1 MNKRFQHPI
10 NILENI
16 SGKLF
21 LLIIPILRTLI
32 YVIINGELAG
42 WIQGAWLD
50 LLVVLV
56 IIGSG
61 IYRWA
66 FLRYR
71 YSEKGLWVY
80 KGILCTGVVFLP
92 KEQISY
98 LSRREPWYLRP
109 IGAVKL
115 QADTDGGG
123 KRNYDVSLTITRK
136 ESVLLVDT
144 LFSARLEPVEERY
157 QAKTGR
163 VFLYALLNTNNLSG
177 LLYFAAGLTTAMRIF
192 GQQLQDIL
200 REGVRW
206 IAEFFSNSLSPALAV
221 LAAVVLLFWS
231 GIFLA
236 HLFYLLRFRCRR
248 SQNVLR
254 LSCGLISQ
262 YHTHM
267 AVRRIHSVTLVESNL
282 SRIMGM
288 GYATLR
294 CSGYGKRDGTNNLLV
309 PSCSMQELRQ
319 QTFSLL
325 PEWKEVENQLTPRR
339 CIWRYLGFPA
349 IVMGIVTLLIL
360 IPGFL
365 VEGIGATLWW
375 VWGTFLLPLGW
386 LFWLRWR
393 GYRHAGIG
401 VKEGW
406 VTIRAMKGYRLTTTL
421 VHRDKIV
428 LAQLRQSFLQKR
440 SGQCDL
446 ICYIYGEGR
455 DRVVLA
461 GLNKTEAKEYLLRL
475 GILMPE
481 DE

>member
-1 MNKRFQHPI
+1 MKKRFQHPI

-21 LLIIPILRTLI
+21 LLIIPVLRTLI
-32 YVIINGELAG
+32 YVIIHGELAG
-42 WIQGAWLD
+42 WLQGAWLD

-56 IIGSG
+56 ILGSG
-61 IYRWA
+61 VYRWA

-80 KGILCTGVVFLP
+80 KGILCTAVLFLP

-98 LSRREPWYLRP
+98 LSRQEPWYLRP
-109 IGAVKL
+109 LGAVKL

-136 ESVLLVDT
+136 ESVRMVDT
-144 LFSARLEPVEERY
+144 LFSVRLEPVEERY
-157 QAKTGR
+157 RAKTSR
-163 VFLYALLNTNNLSG
+163 IVLYTLLNTNNLSG
-177 LLYFAAGLTTAMRIF
+177 ILYFAAGFTTAMRIF
-192 GQQLQDIL
+192 GQQLQYIL

-206 IAEFFSNSLSPALAV
+206 IADFFSNSLSPALAV
-221 LAAVVLLFWS
+221 LAAILLLFWA

-236 HLFYLLRFRCRR
+236 HLFYLLQFRCRR
-248 SQNVLR
+248 SQNILR
-254 LSCGLISQ
+254 LSCGLVSQ
-262 YHTHM
+262 HHTHM
-267 AVRRIHSVTLVESNL
+267 MVSRINSVTLVESNL
-282 SRIMGM
+282 SRLIGM

-309 PSCSMQELRQ
+309 PSCSMKELRQ
-319 QTFSLL
+319 EISTLL
-325 PEWKEVENQLTPRR
+325 PEWKETENQLTPHH

-349 IVMGIVTLLIL
+349 ILMGVVTVLAL
-360 IPGFL
+360 IPGLL
-365 VEGIGATLWW
+365 VEGIGATLWT
-375 VWGTFLLPLGW
+375 VWGLFWLPMSW

-401 VKEGW
+401 VKDGW
-406 VTIRAMKGYRLTTTL
+406 VTIRTIKGYRLTTTL
-421 VHRDKIV
+421 VHRDRIV
-428 LAQLRQSFLQKR
+428 MAQFRQSPFQKR
-440 SGQCDL
+440 AGQCDL

-455 DRVVLA
+455 DRVVLP
-461 GLNKTEAKEYLLRL
+461 GLTKTEARDFLLRL

-481 DE
+481 EA

>member
-1 MNKRFQHPI
+1 MRPYAERCLKVLCVHQEP
-10 NILENI
+10 
-16 SGKLF
+16 
-21 LLIIPILRTLI
+21 
-32 YVIINGELAG
+32 GEL
-42 WIQGAWLD
+42 I
-50 LLVVLV
+50 
-56 IIGSG
+56 
-61 IYRWA
+61 
-66 FLRYR
+66 
-71 YSEKGLWVY
+71 
-80 KGILCTGVVFLP
+80 
-92 KEQISY
+92 
-98 LSRREPWYLRP
+98 
-109 IGAVKL
+109 AVKL

-248 SQNVLR
+248 SQ
-254 LSCGLISQ
+254 
-262 YHTHM
+262 
-267 AVRRIHSVTLVESNL
+267 L

-461 GLNKTEAKEYLLRL
+461 GLKKTEAKEYLLRL